1 MDAKSRGIP
10 IVASMGN
17 VAASGGY
24 WISTAADRIIA
35 EPSTITGSIGVF
47 GILPSF
53 ENSLATIGIT
63 TDGVKTTPLSGEPAL
78 AGGLSPEFD
87 ALAQSGVEDI
97 YRRFIGLFAHSRQ
110 MNPERVDQMQHGR
123 GWAGGT
129 ARHLGLVAGVGERKG
144 IWK

>member
-1 MDAKSRGIP
+1 MRISDWSSDVCSSDLLIHDALAKKDLKAIVLRVDSPGGSVLAADQIRSALMDAKSRGIP

-53 ENSLATIGIT
+53 EYRSEEHKSQLQYLMRNS
-63 TDGVKTTPLSGEPAL
+63 
-78 AGGLSPEFD
+78 
-87 ALAQSGVEDI
+87 
-97 YRRFIGLFAHSRQ
+97 Y
-110 MNPERVDQMQHGR
+110 
-123 GWAGGT
+123 
-129 ARHLGLVAGVGERKG
+129 
-144 IWK
+144 